1 MKLAHLGREF
11 LFLRVFVYDLGVISV
26 FGERVDGP
34 LAYFFNFLEEN
45 AIGSLDLCILLFLDE
60 VFLLL
65 VESDFAIVV
74 MLPK

>member
-11 LFLRVFVYDLGVISV
+11 PFLRVFVYDLGVISV